1 MLSLIS
7 PSRTVICRKA
17 YADLDLLLNFI
28 IAVIFMKK
36 IIISF
41 LPNFHFG
48 GVLFLKFI
56 YIILL
61 LLFKNFSPFNIQR
74 SNLSLVIISLELNS
88 YFRYFIF
95 TEWNIF
101 LLQISSVI
109 FMGLQFRESIGF
121 FAQQTNSTKLFSNS
135 LISSFCN

>member
-1 MLSLIS
+1 MC
-7 PSRTVICRKA
+7 VIFCRKA

-121 FAQQTNSTKLFSNS
+121 FAQQTNSTKLFSTS